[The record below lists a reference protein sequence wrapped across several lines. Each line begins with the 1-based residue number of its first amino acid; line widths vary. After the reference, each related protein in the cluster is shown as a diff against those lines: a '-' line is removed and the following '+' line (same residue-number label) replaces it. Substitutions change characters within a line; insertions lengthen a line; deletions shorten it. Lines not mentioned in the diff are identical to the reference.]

1 MYTPYIQIM
10 SIEAVEQLMADT
22 EDAIEYEQEVS
33 RMLSANLSPV
43 SEEEVLKE
51 FEALEKAALVEP
63 GAAPVEPAAAT
74 AAAGKPEQQQEA
86 AAAGA
91 AEAGEKPLLELPA
104 VPTHALPTVVPA
116 GPGKDGAV
124 IEEAP
129 EEEQEEARR
138 LAREKVAVMTG

>member
-1 MYTPYIQIM
+1 M

-51 FEALEKAALVEP
+51 FAVLEAAFVEP
-63 GAAPVEPAAAT
+63 GAATTAPPVEEP
-74 AAAGKPEQQQEA
+74 QQQEA
-86 AAAGA
+86 AAAAA
-91 AEAGEKPLLELPA
+91 AEVEEGVEKPPLELPA

-116 GPGKDGAV
+116 PAGKDEA
-124 IEEAP
+124 AP
-129 EEEQEEARR
+129 EQDGRR
-138 LAREKVAVMTG
+138 PAAREKVAVTTG